1 MHALE
6 AFEVRY
12 SSYLDAF
19 FNNKNYETN
28 TFLKASIGNRRLKK
42 LLFRLILEDHSA

>member
-12 SSYLDAF
+12 SSYLDD
-19 FNNKNYETN
+19 NNKNYETN

-42 LLFRLILEDHSA
+42 LLFRLILEDHCA